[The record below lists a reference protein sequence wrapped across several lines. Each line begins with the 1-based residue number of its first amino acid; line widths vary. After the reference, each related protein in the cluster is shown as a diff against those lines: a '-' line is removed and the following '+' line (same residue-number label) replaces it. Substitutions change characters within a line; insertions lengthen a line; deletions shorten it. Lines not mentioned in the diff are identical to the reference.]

1 MIKSIYSRQMR
12 DGAARLI
19 KEQHLLITDLKREL
33 RTWKDGGR
41 SKQIL
46 RRIMDVDVLIKGIL
60 DYENREE

>member
-19 KEQHLLITDLKREL
+19 EEQHLLITDLKREL

>member
-1 MIKSIYSRQMR
+1 MKKSIYSEQRR

-19 KEQHLLITDLKREL
+19 EEQHLLVTDLKREL